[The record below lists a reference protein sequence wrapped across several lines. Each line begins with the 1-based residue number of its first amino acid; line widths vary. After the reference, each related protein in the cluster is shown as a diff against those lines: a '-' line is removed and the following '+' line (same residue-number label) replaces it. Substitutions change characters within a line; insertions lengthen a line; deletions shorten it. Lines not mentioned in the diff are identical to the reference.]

1 MFTVER
7 FGLSIRR
14 ACRIVDLW
22 RSTESY
28 KPKHPERDELLR
40 TRMKELAAQRPRFG
54 SLRLHVI
61 LRREGLVM
69 NHKRTERIYRE
80 EKLSL
85 RMRMRKKRTSELRV
99 PIPAPE
105 RSNERWSMDFI
116 HARLANG
123 RRFKSLTIVDE
134 YSRES
139 PAIEMDTSIPGARV
153 VRVLDR
159 LKETRGLPKVIVTDN
174 GPEFISKAL
183 DEWAYTNG
191 VKLDFIDPGK
201 PAQNA
206 FIESFN
212 GKFRDECLN
221 EHWFLT
227 LEEAKI
233 TIENWRID
241 YNEVRPHSSLDNLT
255 PAEYAMQYRQ
265 EPLTQNTEELNL
277 QVAQ

>member
-14 ACRIVDLW
+14 ACKLIDLW
-22 RSTESY
+22 RSTQSY
-28 KPKHPERDELLR
+28 EPKHPEKDELLR
-40 TRMKELAAQRPRFG
+40 RRMKELAAQRPRFG

-85 RMRMRKKRTSELRV
+85 RTRKRKKRASLLRV

-105 RSNERWSMDFI
+105 CPNERWSMDFI

-123 RRFKSLTIVDE
+123 RRFKSLTIVDD

-153 VRVLDR
+153 ARVLER

-191 VKLDFIDPGK
+191 VKLDFIEPGK
-201 PAQNA
+201 PVQNA

-212 GKFRDECLN
+212 GRFRDECLN

-255 PAEYAMQYRQ
+255 PAEYAKQYQ

>member
-1 MFTVER
+1 M
-7 FGLSIRR
+7 LRR
-14 ACRIVDLW
+14 
-22 RSTESY
+22 
-28 KPKHPERDELLR
+28 
-40 TRMKELAAQRPRFG
+40 RMKELAAQRPRFG

-85 RMRMRKKRTSELRV
+85 RTRKRKKRASLLRV

-105 RSNERWSMDFI
+105 RPNERWSMDFI

-123 RRFKSLTIVDE
+123 RRFKSLTIVDD

-183 DEWAYTNG
+183 DEWAYMNG

-201 PAQNA
+201 PVQNA

-221 EHWFLT
+221 GHWFLT

-255 PAEYAMQYRQ
+255 PAEYATQYQQ
-265 EPLTQNTEELNL
+265 EPLTQNTEEFYLP
-277 QVAQ
+277 VAQ